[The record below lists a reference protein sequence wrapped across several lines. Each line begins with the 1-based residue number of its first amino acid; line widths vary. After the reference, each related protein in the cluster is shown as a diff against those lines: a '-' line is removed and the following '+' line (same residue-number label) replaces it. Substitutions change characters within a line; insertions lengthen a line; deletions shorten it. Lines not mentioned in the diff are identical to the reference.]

1 MQTGK
6 FVSDDVEDQTEQV
19 KEYKSELIAF
29 HFVICR
35 NFLSICTVTF
45 HFELGHMRFNFPN
58 HVLEMCIRQFME
70 GKKSSFELKE
80 NKKKATLQYNNQYN
94 VNPLRPLTS

>member
-1 MQTGK
+1 
-6 FVSDDVEDQTEQV
+6 
-19 KEYKSELIAF
+19 
-29 HFVICR
+29 
-35 NFLSICTVTF
+35 
-45 HFELGHMRFNFPN
+45 MRFNFPN